1 MFRGSPSAPSANP
14 WGSQLSCNNVAQPK
28 ARLSRDPQGQA
39 GPSGRQ
45 TYCEWECKPM
55 HATLRKVWQCGL
67 TKKTMNKCIM
77 IYRFATSQVD
87 LSKYSP
93 TAVKHLK
100 QVSTRKHRLVDRSEL
115 VIRNNNVF
123 QLTQQRSA
131 GPNKAQLDP
140 TRSSS
145 CGTLAIDGVGRWV
158 KPLKIGDFQG
168 PC

>member
-1 MFRGSPSAPSANP
+1 
-14 WGSQLSCNNVAQPK
+14 
-28 ARLSRDPQGQA
+28 
-39 GPSGRQ
+39 
-45 TYCEWECKPM
+45 
-55 HATLRKVWQCGL
+55 
-67 TKKTMNKCIM
+67 M

-145 CGTLAIDGVGRWV
+145 CGTLAIDGVGR
-158 KPLKIGDFQG
+158 
-168 PC
+168 